1 MLQELQSY
9 SLCKTPRKQTAN
21 FLDIIDC
28 TQAILKKF
36 FVKPLMSESNHNVI
50 STENKRPAGRLLAID
65 LGSKFVGVAVSDE
78 LQITARPLPSIQKT
92 GWKKLLNSILDSIK
106 AFDAKAL
113 VIGLP
118 LNFDGS
124 ESLSSAEAR
133 RIARNF
139 ALSLN
144 IPVYLQDERLT
155 SVEAEE
161 RLKTEGVE
169 QHKIKDFI
177 DSRAAAI
184 ILEDFLSLDN
194 PYKNRVKL

>member
-1 MLQELQSY
+1 
-9 SLCKTPRKQTAN
+9 
-21 FLDIIDC
+21 
-28 TQAILKKF
+28 
-36 FVKPLMSESNHNVI
+36 MSDSNNNVN
-50 STENKRPAGRLLAID
+50 STENKRPEGRLLAID
-65 LGSKFVGVAVSDE
+65 PGSVFVGVAVTDE
-78 LQITARPLPSIQKT
+78 LQITVRPLPAIQKT
-92 GWKKLLNSILDSIK
+92 GWKKLLNSISGFVK

-124 ESLSSAEAR
+124 ESLSSADAR

-155 SVEAEE
+155 SIEAEE
-161 RLKTEGVE
+161 RLKEEGIE
-169 QHKIKDFI
+169 QKKIKEFI

-184 ILEDFLSLDN
+184 ILEDFLTLDN
-194 PYKNRVKL
+194 PYENRVKL